1 MAFRRYIQRTLKEH
15 GIGITKIAFLG
26 KDKMDA
32 IREFKKRVD
41 PRDVFNPAK
50 LTQRELPVRPF
61 TFSFNRLIEDI
72 RQSGLPDKERLIN
85 LLSNLERKGY
95 VCRREDASDRR
106 NKLVYL
112 TPAGEALWQRLLPIL
127 DDVYN
132 QAEQI
137 IGPERIRTL
146 SEELE
151 EIHNRLENA

>member
-1 MAFRRYIQRTLKEH
+1 MARPGHRSADARERIIK
-15 GIGITKIAFLG
+15 G
-26 KDKMDA
+26 KA
-32 IREFKKRVD
+32 S
-41 PRDVFNPAK
+41 
-50 LTQRELPVRPF
+50 L
-61 TFSFNRLIEDI
+61 S
-72 RQSGLPDKERLIN
+72 N

>member
-1 MAFRRYIQRTLKEH
+1 MNRQGSDFRNLQLLIVRARMAFRRYIQRTLKEH
-15 GIGITKIAFLG
+15 GIGITFEMLQVLSCLWRDQGIAQQTLAERII
-26 KDKMDA
+26 KDKA
-32 IREFKKRVD
+32 S
-41 PRDVFNPAK
+41 
-50 LTQRELPVRPF
+50 L
-61 TFSFNRLIEDI
+61 S
-72 RQSGLPDKERLIN
+72 N

-95 VCRREDASDRR
+95 VCRHEDAADRR

>member
-1 MAFRRYIQRTLKEH
+1 MLQVLSCLWRDQGIAQQTLAER
-15 GIGITKIAFLG
+15 II
-26 KDKMDA
+26 KDKA
-32 IREFKKRVD
+32 S
-41 PRDVFNPAK
+41 
-50 LTQRELPVRPF
+50 L
-61 TFSFNRLIEDI
+61 S
-72 RQSGLPDKERLIN
+72 N